1 MVYRPL
7 QAAELARALSETT
20 DEPESESVGHLSI
33 QRSGNRTMTYRSPGC
48 MPFWKNQL
56 AAPTHADRCGGPAVV
71 AA

>member
-56 AAPTHADRCGGPAVV
+56 DRSDTC
-71 AA
+71 